1 MRDAIE
7 ALPGTPSD
15 ARRSPRPESMA
26 ETAAAPTADAAA
38 PSSTAPADKE
48 EAVPRYVVLLAMCA
62 ALNSCNL
69 GYDIGVNSGVGPH
82 LQAKGEGMNLSDL
95 QLELFFGIFGLA
107 AMLGAAVAYTASDGL
122 GRRKAFACTSVTF
135 IIGVLWTATATS
147 YPSLMMGRFVTGL
160 GVGLGL
166 AIDPVYIAEVSPPKH
181 RGRLVTWSETATNV
195 GILLGF
201 VSGFAFRD
209 AGEAGWRAMLAL
221 GAIIPSILLVLVY
234 TFMPESPRWLVAKGR
249 SEEAKL
255 ILKRCYPPS
264 ADVDAVVA
272 AIQNAIEEERNASNA
287 YGWSALLIRP
297 TKTTKRMLVVGVG
310 VAMSQQTT
318 AIEAIQYYILYILA
332 DAGVE
337 KRSQQFGILLL
348 IGCIKVVVIVVAGRL
363 FDHPKLGRKPLLT
376 LSNAGCGGCLL
387 LLAIATAT
395 SSAPLAILS
404 LALYVTFFSLGAG
417 PGIWLVASEVFSLG
431 IRGKAMSM
439 ATTGNRALA
448 TLVSATFLSLK
459 NALGDVGFLLLFSA
473 LCCGNVIFIRWLVP
487 ETKGKSLEEMLAYFE
502 DLAGEAARKEIE
514 LPSRSPEATPEATMV

>member
-1 MRDAIE
+1 MRDDAIE
-7 ALPGTPSD
+7 ALPGTPTD
-15 ARRSPRPESMA
+15 AKRSPRPESMA

-38 PSSTAPADKE
+38 PPTTASSSTAPADKE

-221 GAIIPSILLVLVY
+221 GAVIPSVLLVLVF
-234 TFMPESPRWLVAKGR
+234 TFMPVRARRPCFSSRLLDGVTLRAPSPRRSLDGLERRWRGRLLDGVPSTSTPSPGRHRRDAPSPRSPYATRTRPRHQPIATQARAAQALPVPELVDFLHEVHAR
-249 SEEAKL
+249 A
-255 ILKRCYPPS
+255 R
-264 ADVDAVVA
+264 
-272 AIQNAIEEERNASNA
+272 
-287 YGWSALLIRP
+287 ALLQRL
-297 TKTTKRMLVVGVG
+297 RSLV
-310 VAMSQQTT
+310 
-318 AIEAIQYYILYILA
+318 
-332 DAGVE
+332 
-337 KRSQQFGILLL
+337 
-348 IGCIKVVVIVVAGRL
+348 
-363 FDHPKLGRKPLLT
+363 
-376 LSNAGCGGCLL
+376 
-387 LLAIATAT
+387 
-395 SSAPLAILS
+395 
-404 LALYVTFFSLGAG
+404 
-417 PGIWLVASEVFSLG
+417 
-431 IRGKAMSM
+431 
-439 ATTGNRALA
+439 
-448 TLVSATFLSLK
+448 
-459 NALGDVGFLLLFSA
+459 
-473 LCCGNVIFIRWLVP
+473 
-487 ETKGKSLEEMLAYFE
+487 
-502 DLAGEAARKEIE
+502 
-514 LPSRSPEATPEATMV
+514 

>member
-1 MRDAIE
+1 MLDAIE

-38 PSSTAPADKE
+38 PPTTASSSTAPADKD
-48 EAVPRYVVLLAMCA
+48 EAVPTYVVLLAMCA

-122 GRRKAFACTSVTF
+122 GRRKAFACTSATF
-135 IIGVLWTATATS
+135 IIGVLWTAVSTS
-147 YPSLMMGRFVTGL
+147 YASLMMGRFVTGL

-209 AGEAGWRAMLAL
+209 AGEAGWRSMLAL
-221 GAIIPSILLVLVY
+221 GAIIPSVLLVLVF

-255 ILKRCYPPS
+255 ILRRCYPPS
-264 ADVDAVVA
+264 SNVDAVVA
-272 AIQNAIEEERNASNA
+272 AIQAAITEERNASNA

-297 TKTTKRMLVVGVG
+297 TKTTKRMLIVGVG

-332 DAGVE
+332 DAGV
-337 KRSQQFGILLL
+337 KTRSKQFGILIL
-348 IGCIKVVVIVVAGRL
+348 IG
-363 FDHPKLGRKPLLT
+363 
-376 LSNAGCGGCLL
+376 
-387 LLAIATAT
+387 
-395 SSAPLAILS
+395 
-404 LALYVTFFSLGAG
+404 
-417 PGIWLVASEVFSLG
+417 
-431 IRGKAMSM
+431 
-439 ATTGNRALA
+439 
-448 TLVSATFLSLK
+448 
-459 NALGDVGFLLLFSA
+459 
-473 LCCGNVIFIRWLVP
+473 
-487 ETKGKSLEEMLAYFE
+487 
-502 DLAGEAARKEIE
+502 
-514 LPSRSPEATPEATMV
+514 

>member
-1 MRDAIE
+1 MRDDAIE
-7 ALPGTPSD
+7 ALPDTPTD

-38 PSSTAPADKE
+38 PPTTASSSTAPADKE

-221 GAIIPSILLVLVY
+221 GAIIPSILLVLVF
-234 TFMPESPRWLVAKGR
+234 TFMPVRAR
-249 SEEAKL
+249 
-255 ILKRCYPPS
+255 RPS
-264 ADVDAVVA
+264 LRIAAMAPSHPFYSRAGVA
-272 AIQNAIEEERNASNA
+272 ALARREGPQRGGQAYIEE
-287 YGWSALLIRP
+287 
-297 TKTTKRMLVVGVG
+297 V
-310 VAMSQQTT
+310 
-318 AIEAIQYYILYILA
+318 
-332 DAGVE
+332 
-337 KRSQQFGILLL
+337 
-348 IGCIKVVVIVVAGRL
+348 
-363 FDHPKLGRKPLLT
+363 
-376 LSNAGCGGCLL
+376 
-387 LLAIATAT
+387 
-395 SSAPLAILS
+395 
-404 LALYVTFFSLGAG
+404 
-417 PGIWLVASEVFSLG
+417 
-431 IRGKAMSM
+431 
-439 ATTGNRALA
+439 
-448 TLVSATFLSLK
+448 
-459 NALGDVGFLLLFSA
+459 
-473 LCCGNVIFIRWLVP
+473 
-487 ETKGKSLEEMLAYFE
+487 
-502 DLAGEAARKEIE
+502 
-514 LPSRSPEATPEATMV
+514 LPSIK

>member
-1 MRDAIE
+1 MERERAS
-7 ALPGTPSD
+7 AGCSATP
-15 ARRSPRPESMA
+15 P
-26 ETAAAPTADAAA
+26 
-38 PSSTAPADKE
+38 APAGKE

-122 GRRKAFACTSVTF
+122 GRRKAFACTSLTF

-147 YPSLMMGRFVTGL
+147 YASLMMGRFVTGL

-201 VSGFAFRD
+201 VFGFAFRD
-209 AGEAGWRAMLAL
+209 AGEAGWRSMLAL
-221 GAIIPSILLVLVY
+221 GAIIPSVLLVLVF
-234 TFMPESPRWLVAKGR
+234 TFMPESPRWLVARGR

-255 ILKRCYPPS
+255 ILRRCYPPS
-264 ADVDAVVA
+264 SDVDGVVTS
-272 AIQNAIEEERNASNA
+272 IQAAIEEERNASNA

-297 TKTTKRMLVVGVG
+297 TKTTKRMLIVGVG

-363 FDHPKLGRKPLLT
+363 FDHPRLGRKPLLT

-417 PGIWLVASEVFSLG
+417 PGIWLVASEVFPLV
-431 IRGKAMSM
+431 IRAKCM
-439 ATTGNRALA
+439 ALA
-448 TLVSATFLSLK
+448 TVANRVFSSLIASTFLSWAGAMTYAGYFYFFT
-459 NALGDVGFLLLFSA
+459 ALSVVLWATLYVYL
-473 LCCGNVIFIRWLVP
+473 P
-487 ETKGKSLEEMLAYFE
+487 ETSGKSLEEMAGYFAS
-502 DLAGEAARKEIE
+502 LFGEEVVAPPAKAPVAAN
-514 LPSRSPEATPEATMV
+514 PMV

>member
-1 MRDAIE
+1 MRD
-7 ALPGTPSD
+7 D
-15 ARRSPRPESMA
+15 AADAGPPPAAMTEN
-26 ETAAAPTADAAA
+26 TAAPTTANATA
-38 PSSTAPADKE
+38 PSSPADKE

-107 AMLGAAVAYTASDGL
+107 AMFGAAVAYTASDGL
-122 GRRKAFACTSVTF
+122 GRRKAFACTSATF

-147 YPSLMMGRFVTGL
+147 YASLMMGRFVTGL

-209 AGEAGWRAMLAL
+209 AGEAGWRSMLAL
-221 GAIIPSILLVLVY
+221 GAVIPAVLLVLVY

-255 ILKRCYPPS
+255 ILRRCYPPS

-287 YGWSALLIRP
+287 YGWSALLLRP
-297 TKTTKRMLVVGVG
+297 TKTTKRMLIVGVG

-332 DAGVE
+332 DAGV
-337 KRSQQFGILLL
+337 KTRSKQFGILLL
-348 IGCIKVVVIVVAGRL
+348 IGCIKVIVIVVAGRL

-473 LCCGNVIFIRWLVP
+473 LCCGNVLFIRYLVP

-502 DLAGEAARKEIE
+502 DLAGESARKEIE